1 MELQNFVTVAAF
13 IFGAVFAL
21 TDIGADFSL
30 LWIYVRT
37 SQKEKDCIN
46 METECEMDCFY
57 NLSKCTAEVMRG
69 QHCSYNLSKCSA
81 GGMSPTPAIHCFN
94 DSEECGENCGKDFN
108 ECFQGIG
115 NYPEMFNRN
124 QSV

>member
-1 MELQNFVTVAAF
+1 MEYLTMSSILLLLILVLFLSHRHLYML
-13 IFGAVFAL
+13 I
-21 TDIGADFSL
+21 TDI
-30 LWIYVRT
+30 
-37 SQKEKDCIN
+37 CIQ
-46 METECEMDCFY
+46 D
-57 NLSKCTAEVMRG
+57 LSNCTAEVMSG